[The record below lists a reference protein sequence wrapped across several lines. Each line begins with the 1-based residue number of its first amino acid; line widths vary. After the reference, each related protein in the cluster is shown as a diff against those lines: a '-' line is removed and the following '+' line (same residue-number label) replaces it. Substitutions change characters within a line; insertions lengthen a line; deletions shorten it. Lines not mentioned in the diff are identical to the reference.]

1 MVGEQVKYR
10 SYEELVQEYKEK
22 YGIEIGS
29 FVLIPAV
36 NGRKQKKKVDYGEM
50 IDLVGMQ
57 SGQHVIMFRQR
68 NKKLLF
74 TIEEL
79 EKCWRKCSAEPRV
92 RKILQGG
99 QDGGS

>member
-1 MVGEQVKYR
+1 MVSEQAEYR
-10 SYEELVQEYKEK
+10 SYKELVQEYKEK
-22 YGIEIGS
+22 YGLEIGS

-36 NGRKQKKKVDYGEM
+36 NGRKQKKKVNYGKM

-79 EKCWRKCSAEPRV
+79 EKCWRKCSGMARVKRAE
-92 RKILQGG
+92 
-99 QDGGS
+99 

>member
-1 MVGEQVKYR
+1 MVGEQAKYR
-10 SYEELVQEYKEK
+10 SYKELVQEYKLK
-22 YGIEIGS
+22 YGLEIGS

-36 NGRKQKKKVDYGEM
+36 NGRKQKKKVGYGEM

-79 EKCWRKCSAEPRV
+79 EKCWRKCSGMLRI
-92 RKILQGG
+92 KKGG
-99 QDGGS
+99 CNGGS